1 MDPLPLPTSRRPR
14 SILRM
19 VSYLLVLVLAA
30 AITLRAAEPTYQLND
45 RVETNLSVFGW
56 QKGTVVEIGKGDHEG
71 QLRVHGD
78 GFPNSYP
85 GWVRLPSKF
94 IRKLAGEAP
103 AAAPAKDSATGPRL
117 GKYLIYAYGAPNTP
131 RIFLGHIE
139 LLAGGKYRLSRTT
152 KADYFGNGAYSFD
165 PASKRVEWI
174 SGPYK
179 DEAGWGGGFE
189 IDREGKTHTIRLRRG
204 TIATNSTD

>member
-1 MDPLPLPTSRRPR
+1 MHSIPVSRR
-14 SILRM
+14 SKS
-19 VSYLLVLVLAA
+19 VLLIACGLLAFA
-30 AITLRAAEPTYQLND
+30 LTQASTLRAAEPTYQLND
-45 RVETNLSVFGW
+45 RVETNVSVFGW
-56 QKGTVVEIGKGDHEG
+56 QKGTIVEIGKGDHEG

-78 GFPNSYP
+78 GFPNNYP
-85 GWVRLPSKF
+85 GWIRLPSKF
-94 IRKLAGEAP
+94 IRKLAGAAP
-103 AAAPAKDSATGPRL
+103 AAAPVTDSATGPRL
-117 GKYLIYAYGAPNTP
+117 GKYLIYAYGAPSAP

-152 KADYFGNGAYSFD
+152 TGDYFGNGAYSFD